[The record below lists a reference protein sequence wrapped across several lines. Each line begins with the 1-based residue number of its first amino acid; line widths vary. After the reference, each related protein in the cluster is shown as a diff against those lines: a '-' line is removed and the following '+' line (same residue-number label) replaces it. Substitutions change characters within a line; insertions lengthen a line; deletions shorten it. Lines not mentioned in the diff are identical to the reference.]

1 MRREVE
7 LFSFKEFK
15 VKHTD
20 STLAVGTDAVLLAS
34 WVSLQ
39 HTLRVLDVGT
49 GCGLIPLAVAQRL
62 ITPFT
67 VLGIDIDEPSVLEAK
82 ENFNSSKWSVSL
94 DSKCVGFE
102 KLETRDFDLIIS
114 NPPFFRNSL
123 KNTAEHKVKARHQ
136 DQFSMDSFA
145 SFCNESL
152 VEDGRVALVY
162 PFSDLE
168 YLQTVFIK
176 NGFFVERLCE
186 VKPKQSKPVNR
197 VLITFSK
204 LKPTSIQKEFLCI
217 RKEDNTYTTEYKKL
231 TTAYYLAH

>member
-20 STLAVGTDAVLLAS
+20 STLAVGTDAILLAS

-62 ITPFT
+62 IAPFT

-102 KLETRDFDLIIS
+102 KLETSDFDLIIS

-145 SFCNESL
+145 SFCNESFC
-152 VEDGRVALVY
+152 GI
-162 PFSDLE
+162 SC
-168 YLQTVFIK
+168 
-176 NGFFVERLCE
+176 RL
-186 VKPKQSKPVNR
+186 R
-197 VLITFSK
+197 
-204 LKPTSIQKEFLCI
+204 
-217 RKEDNTYTTEYKKL
+217 
-231 TTAYYLAH
+231 